1 MRHTV
6 LAALVAITASTDVQA
21 PRLSSLR
28 LPGGPPVGMDYLA
41 YDADSGLLFVPASN
55 TGKLDVIDTRTGKLQ
70 SVDGWP
76 TAQVGDRVAGI
87 TAATTG
93 AGYAYVGNRADSTVC
108 AVEIKTLARKGC
120 VTLPSTPD
128 GVFYVAPTHEVWVTT
143 PRDNSLRILS
153 LKDPANPTAAG
164 TIRLEGQPEGY
175 AVDERRGIVFTNLE
189 DKDQT
194 LTIDARSRKVAATWS
209 PECGEKGPRGIA
221 LDPDAMRVFVAC
233 FAEGLR
239 EFGSNGKILARL
251 ETGAGVDNIDWFP
264 SGHRV
269 YVASAQEGKLTIA
282 KSGPDGA
289 LSVVSV
295 AQTVPG
301 GRSVIVDGSG
311 TAYIPDSKGGR
322 LVLVKPAQ

>member
-1 MRHTV
+1 MPHTF
-6 LAALVAITASTDVQA
+6 LAGLVAIAATADVQA

-41 YDADSGLLFVPASN
+41 YDVHSGLLFVPASN
-55 TGKLDVIDTRTGKLQ
+55 TGKLDVIDTRTGKLR

-76 TAQVGDRVAGI
+76 TAQRDDRVAGI

-93 AGYAYVGNRADSTVC
+93 AGYAYVGNRADSKVC
-108 AVEIKTLARKGC
+108 AVEIATLARRGC

-128 GVFYVAPTHEVWVTT
+128 GVFYVAPTREVWVTT
-143 PRDNSLRILS
+143 PRDNSLQVLS
-153 LKDPANPTAAG
+153 LKDPANPTGAG

-189 DKDQT
+189 DKDKT
-194 LTIDARSRKVAATWS
+194 LAIDARTRKVTASWS

-221 LDPDAMRVFVAC
+221 VDPEAVHVFVAC

-251 ETGAGVDNIDWFP
+251 DTGAGVDNIDWFP
-264 SGHRV
+264 SGRLV

-282 KSGPDGA
+282 KSGPEGA
-289 LSVVSV
+289 LSVISV

-322 LVLVKPAQ
+322 LVLVKPAR

>member
-1 MRHTV
+1 
-6 LAALVAITASTDVQA
+6 
-21 PRLSSLR
+21 
-28 LPGGPPVGMDYLA
+28 MDYLA
-41 YDADSGLLFVPASN
+41 YDAQSGLLFVPGSN
-55 TGKLDVIDTRTGKLQ
+55 TGKLDVIDTRTGKLR
-70 SVDGWP
+70 SLDGWP
-76 TAQVGDRVAGI
+76 TAQRDDRVAGI

-93 AGYAYVGNRADSTVC
+93 AGYAYIGNRADSTVC
-108 AVEIKTLARKGC
+108 AVKIETLARRGC

-128 GVFYVAPTHEVWVTT
+128 GVFYVSPTREVWVTM
-143 PRDNSLRILS
+143 PRDNSLLVLG

-189 DKDQT
+189 DKDKT
-194 LTIDARSRKVAATWS
+194 LAIEARSRKVTATWS

-221 LDPDAMRVFVAC
+221 VDPDALHVFVAC
-233 FAEGLR
+233 FAGGLR

-264 SGHRV
+264 SGHLV

-282 KSGPDGA
+282 RSGPEGA

-322 LVLVKPAQ
+322 LVLVKVAR

>member
-1 MRHTV
+1 MPYTL
-6 LAALVAITASTDVQA
+6 LAALVAITASTDVQS

-41 YDADSGLLFVPASN
+41 YDAHSGLLFVPASN
-55 TGKLDVIDTRTGKLQ
+55 TGKLDVIDTRTGKLR

-76 TAQVGDRVAGI
+76 TTQRDDRIAGI

-93 AGYAYVGNRADSTVC
+93 AGYAYVGNRADSKVC
-108 AVEIKTLARKGC
+108 AVEIETLERRGC
-120 VTLPSTPD
+120 VAVPSTPD

-143 PRDNSLRILS
+143 PRDNSLQVLS

-164 TIRLEGQPEGY
+164 TIRLDGQPEGY

-189 DKDQT
+189 DKDKT
-194 LTIDARSRKVAATWS
+194 LAIDARTRKVTATWN
-209 PECGEKGPRGIA
+209 PECGEKGPRGIVV
-221 LDPDAMRVFVAC
+221 DPDGAHVFVAC

-264 SGHRV
+264 PGHLV

-282 KSGPDGA
+282 KSGPEGA
-289 LSVVSV
+289 LSVISV

>member
-1 MRHTV
+1 MPHTF
-6 LAALVAITASTDVQA
+6 LAALVAIAATADVQA

-41 YDADSGLLFVPASN
+41 YDVHSGLLFVPASN
-55 TGKLDVIDTRTGKLQ
+55 TGKLDVIDTRTGKLR

-76 TAQVGDRVAGI
+76 TAQRDDRVAGI

-93 AGYAYVGNRADSTVC
+93 AGYAYIGNRADSTVC
-108 AVEIKTLARKGC
+108 AVEIETLARRGC

-128 GVFYVAPTHEVWVTT
+128 GVFYVSPTREVWVTM
-143 PRDNSLRILS
+143 PRDNSLLVLG
-153 LKDPANPTAAG
+153 LKDSGNPTAVG

-189 DKDQT
+189 DKDKT
-194 LTIDARSRKVAATWS
+194 LAIEARSRKVTATWS

-221 LDPDAMRVFVAC
+221 ADPDAMHVFVAC
-233 FAEGLR
+233 FAGGLR
-239 EFGSNGKILARL
+239 EFGSDGKILARL

-264 SGHRV
+264 SGQLV
-269 YVASAQEGKLTIA
+269 YIASAQEGKLTIA
-282 KSGPDGA
+282 KSGPGGA

-295 AQTVPG
+295 APTVPG

-311 TAYIPDSKGGR
+311 TAYVPDSKGGR

>member
-6 LAALVAITASTDVQA
+6 LTAVVAITAGTAAQTPS
-21 PRLSSLR
+21 LSSLP

-41 YDADSGLLFVPASN
+41 YDARSGLLFVPASN
-55 TGKLDVIDTRTGKLQ
+55 TGKLDVIDTKTGKLR

-76 TAQVGDRVAGI
+76 TAQRDDRVAGI

-93 AGYAYVGNRADSTVC
+93 AGYVYVGNRADSTVC
-108 AVEIKTLARKGC
+108 AVEIETLARRGC
-120 VTLPSTPD
+120 VTVPSTPD
-128 GVFYVAPTHEVWVTT
+128 GVFYVGPTHEVWVTT
-143 PRDNSLRILS
+143 PRDNSLQVLS

-164 TIRLEGQPEGY
+164 TIRLEGLPEGY

-189 DKDQT
+189 DKDKT
-194 LTIDARSRKVAATWS
+194 LAIDARSRKVTATWS

-221 LDPDAMRVFVAC
+221 VDPDAVHVFVAC
-233 FAEGLR
+233 FAGGLR

-264 SGHRV
+264 SGHLV

-282 KSGPDGA
+282 RSGPEGA

-322 LVLVKPAQ
+322 LVLVKVAR